1 MLCSVVQFH
10 YPLWPFFLFLTLK
23 GQPHII
29 QAPAVTPRAKKYLS
43 SIIWSYK
50 WRLPPHSPFHQDSQ
64 EFISICRCPEW
75 KISLS
80 HLHCFMTMCLL
91 VPFLIRFFFFRRQV
105 WVCHWHHCLGKKG
118 HPWLGGAWLS
128 SKLFRGH
135 GTIMQLLPFVRCNE
149 QFVEAWVS
157 RKKDKTLSENLE
169 IYMFLCQWDSNY
181 VSYSFHR
188 YPRAYSIG

>member
-1 MLCSVVQFH
+1 MLQPWLSFIGSLLGCWVLCSVAFH
-10 YPLWPFFLFLTLK
+10 YPQAFFSTLK
-23 GQPHII
+23 GQSHIT

-50 WRLPPHSPFHQDSQ
+50 WRLPLHSLFHQDSQ
-64 EFISICRCPEW
+64 EFISICRCPKW

-80 HLHCFMTMCLL
+80 HLRCFMTMCLL
-91 VPFLIRFFFFRRQV
+91 VPFLIPFFFFRHQV

-118 HPWLGGAWLS
+118 HLCLGGAWLS

-149 QFVEAWVS
+149 KFVV
-157 RKKDKTLSENLE
+157 D
-169 IYMFLCQWDSNY
+169 
-181 VSYSFHR
+181 
-188 YPRAYSIG
+188 